1 MLKKILLVLAIIALA
16 AISLKLIGS
25 VFTLAFVLIR
35 VAAGIGLVVL
45 IVWLIQTQLASPR
58 RGR

>member
-45 IVWLIQTQLASPR
+45 IVWLIKTQLSSPSR
-58 RGR
+58 R